1 MTEYMKNLRKVIGHA
16 PILQCGA
23 CVIIVNKSG
32 ELLLQKRRDNNCWG
46 FHGGSVELD
55 EVVEEAA
62 KRELFEE
69 TGLIADSLEFFG
81 VFSGADMHYVYPN
94 GDEVSNVD
102 HAYICRSWSGEL
114 NPELSEVGEL
124 RFFGLNELPANIS
137 PPQVKILNE
146 YINRHP
152 DAVPPKMEIAGF
164 LFRRA
169 TCADVDGI
177 RHIDYL
183 HRHELID
190 KAIRSGTCYV
200 AEEGP
205 RITGFAILDESFFG
219 YAFVELLIVDLE
231 YRRRGVGALLLEYL
245 IRLCKTEKLFTSTNE
260 SNTPMR
266 KLLNKAGFIPCGQVD
281 ALDDNDLEIFYV
293 IKTR

>member
-1 MTEYMKNLRKVIGHA
+1 MTEYIKSLRKIIGHA
-16 PILQCGA
+16 TILQCGA
-23 CVIIVNKSG
+23 CVIVVNESG

-81 VFSGADMHYVYPN
+81 VFSGAEMHYVYPN

-102 HAYICRSWSGEL
+102 HAYICRSWSGEMK
-114 NPELSEVGEL
+114 PELSEVGEL

-137 PPQVKILNE
+137 PPQLRMLNE
-146 YINRHP
+146 YINRHA
-152 DAVPPKMEIAGF
+152 DTVPLKAEIAGF
-164 LFRRA
+164 LLRRA
-169 TCADVDGI
+169 TCVDTKGVC
-177 RHIDYL
+177 HIDYL

-190 KAIRSGTCYV
+190 KAIRKGTCYV
-200 AEEGP
+200 AEDGC
-205 RITGFAILDESFFG
+205 RIIGFAILDYTFFDCG
-219 YAFVELLIVDLE
+219 FVELLIVDQE
-231 YRRRGVGALLLEYL
+231 YRRRGVGAALLEYL
-245 IRLCKTEKLFTSTNE
+245 VRLCKTEKLFVSTNK

-266 KLLNKAGFIPCGQVD
+266 RLLNKAGFLYCGQVN
-281 ALDDNDLEIFYV
+281 ALDDNDPEIFHMV
-293 IKTR
+293 KTR